1 MMFVLDSSVIVPLF
15 HQEEQ
20 SENAVRL
27 FTLCRE
33 AQISLAISPLVNC
46 EVGNC
51 LVQFTRGTGLDASAY
66 MEKLLEM
73 DLREVPLNNDVLL
86 GAMEISKEHMLTFYD
101 AVHVS
106 SASKTGSHLITLDRE
121 ILKSIDISLDLDEAI
136 DLIEKA
142 LAVSKGD

>member
-1 MMFVLDSSVIVPLF
+1 MIFVLDSSVIVPLF

-20 SENAVRL
+20 SENAFRL
-27 FTLCRE
+27 FELCRE

-51 LVQFTRGTGLDASAY
+51 IVQFTRGTKIDANAY
-66 MEKLLEM
+66 MNKLLEM
-73 DLREVPLNNDVLL
+73 ELKEIPLDHDVLM
-86 GAMEISKEHMLTFYD
+86 GALAISKEHRLTFYD

-106 SASKTGSHLITLDRE
+106 SASKAGSHLITLDRE
-121 ILKSIDISLDLDEAI
+121 ILKCIDTSLDLDEAI

-142 LAVSKGD
+142 LSV